1 MADGKKVR
9 LRRVLRI
16 ALVVTLCLIWGNSL
30 LGRED
35 SAALSGGLTD
45 WLRSI
50 GLPVSDHFV
59 RKSAHFCEFC
69 LLGCEL
75 TLLFWLRSG
84 VSLQNGCNCAFAALL
99 TAVTDE
105 SIQLF
110 SGRGSQVQDV
120 VLDFGGALTG
130 ILLMSLALKQIG
142 RRKGTVSK
150 RESYYSGK

>member
-1 MADGKKVR
+1 MSEARKNQLR
-9 LRRVLRI
+9 LFLRLV
-16 ALVVTLCLIWGNSL
+16 LVVTLCVIWGNSL

-35 SAALSGGLTD
+35 SAALSGGLTA

-59 RKSAHFCEFC
+59 RKTAHFCEFG

-75 TLLFWLRSG
+75 TLLFWLKSG
-84 VSLQNGCNCAFAALL
+84 LSFQNLCNSAFAALL

-105 SIQLF
+105 TIQIF

-120 VLDFGGALTG
+120 VLDFAGALTG
-130 ILLMSLALKQIG
+130 ILFTRLLIG
-142 RRKGTVSK
+142 ETEKRKK
-150 RESYYSGK
+150 K

>member
-1 MADGKKVR
+1 MTDRKKER
-9 LRRVLRI
+9 LRRLLRI

-35 SAALSGGLTD
+35 SAALSGGLTA
-45 WLRSI
+45 WFRSI

-59 RKSAHFCEFC
+59 RKSAHFCEFG

-75 TLLFWLRSG
+75 TLLFWLRG
-84 VSLQNGCNCAFAALL
+84 GMGLQSGCNCAFAALL
-99 TAVTDE
+99 AAVTDE
-105 SIQLF
+105 TIQIF

-130 ILLMSLALKQIG
+130 ILLMSLALRRIG
-142 RRKGTVSK
+142 KRKKG
-150 RESYYSGK
+150 

>member
-1 MADGKKVR
+1 MSEARKKQLR
-9 LRRVLRI
+9 LFLRL
-16 ALVVTLCLIWGNSL
+16 ALVVTLCVIWGNSL

-35 SAALSGGLTD
+35 SAALSGGLTA

-59 RKSAHFCEFC
+59 RKTAHFCEFG

-75 TLLFWLRSG
+75 TLLFWLKSG
-84 VSLQNGCNCAFAALL
+84 LSFQNLCNSAFAALL

-105 SIQLF
+105 TIQIF

-120 VLDFGGALTG
+120 VLDFAGALTG
-130 ILLMSLALKQIG
+130 ILFTHLLIRETEK
-142 RRKGTVSK
+142 RKK
-150 RESYYSGK
+150 K

>member
-1 MADGKKVR
+1 MSEARKNQLR
-9 LRRVLRI
+9 LYLRLV
-16 ALVVTLCLIWGNSL
+16 LVVTLCVIWGNSL

-35 SAALSGGLTD
+35 SAALSGGLTA

-59 RKSAHFCEFC
+59 RKTAHFCEFG

-75 TLLFWLRSG
+75 TLLFWLKSG
-84 VSLQNGCNCAFAALL
+84 LSFQNLCNSAFAALL

-105 SIQLF
+105 TIQIF

-120 VLDFGGALTG
+120 VLDFAGALTG
-130 ILLMSLALKQIG
+130 ILFTRFLIG
-142 RRKGTVSK
+142 ETEKRKK
-150 RESYYSGK
+150 K